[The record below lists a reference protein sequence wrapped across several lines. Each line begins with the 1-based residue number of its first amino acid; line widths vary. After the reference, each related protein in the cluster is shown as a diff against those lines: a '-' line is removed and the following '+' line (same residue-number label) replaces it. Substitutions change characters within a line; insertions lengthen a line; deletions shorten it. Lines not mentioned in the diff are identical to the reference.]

1 MNIQD
6 PVESG
11 SFDQCRAELS
21 PPLVAIIAHRGGQ
34 PASLGSLSPVIE
46 LDPGLARGRTGHYIG
61 TLSTLSFQNI
71 FGLNFFIA
79 PKASAEGACI

>member
-1 MNIQD
+1 MNIRD

-11 SFDQCRAELS
+11 GFDQCRAELS

-46 LDPGLARGRTGHYIG
+46 LDLGLARGRTGHYIS
-61 TLSTLSFQNI
+61 TLSTLSPQEI
-71 FGLNFFIA
+71 WPKFFTQLL
-79 PKASAEGACI
+79 K